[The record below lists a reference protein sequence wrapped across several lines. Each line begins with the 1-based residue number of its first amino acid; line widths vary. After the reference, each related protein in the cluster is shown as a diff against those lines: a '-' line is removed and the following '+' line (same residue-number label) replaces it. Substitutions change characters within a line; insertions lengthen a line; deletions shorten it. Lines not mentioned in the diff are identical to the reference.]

1 MVANRI
7 NKITSTKTLQP
18 GRKVGLKPPEKP
30 TAFLIQAHR
39 TCERA
44 TVGSRN
50 GHSCVATVAISQ
62 ARLSPFSPV
71 FGLQYMSIKFKQL
84 IISTLKMSP
93 KSHIY
98 AGRTASCKYRKHR
111 GRKRKNGLTKY
122 SVRTSLHNILIGP
135 ERQNPESPSSAV
147 RLFKKERIVWKIL
160 GFFIILQSWQ
170 RAVDPWHFTLVC
182 KIVAAT

>member
-50 GHSCVATVAISQ
+50 GHSCNTTVAISQ

-111 GRKRKNGLTKY
+111 GRKRTNSLTTIYPAERPRPKDPP
-122 SVRTSLHNILIGP
+122 RASL
-135 ERQNPESPSSAV
+135 
-147 RLFKKERIVWKIL
+147 
-160 GFFIILQSWQ
+160 
-170 RAVDPWHFTLVC
+170 
-182 KIVAAT
+182 

>member
-1 MVANRI
+1 M
-7 NKITSTKTLQP
+7 NKTASAKILQP
-18 GRKVGLKPPEKP
+18 ERKTGFKPSKKP
-30 TAFLIQAHR
+30 ACFPVPSLR
-39 TCERA
+39 VCERA
-44 TVGSRN
+44 TVESKN
-50 GHSCVATVAISQ
+50 GHSCDATVAIFQ
-62 ARLSPFSPV
+62 ARSGLFKSL
-71 FGLQYMSIKFKQL
+71 FGLQYVSMKFKWL
-84 IISTLKMSP
+84 TISGLEVSP
-93 KSHIY
+93 KLLVFSGMVAH
-98 AGRTASCKYRKHR
+98 CKYRKHR

>member
-1 MVANRI
+1 M
-7 NKITSTKTLQP
+7 KSGKD
-18 GRKVGLKPPEKP
+18 K
-30 TAFLIQAHR
+30 
-39 TCERA
+39 RA
-44 TVGSRN
+44 TLESRK
-50 GHSCVATVAISQ
+50 GYSCLATVALLQ
-62 ARLSPFSPV
+62 VRLDPSSPV
-71 FGLQYMSIKFKQL
+71 FGLQYMSIKFKRL
-84 IISTLKMSP
+84 IISILKISP

-98 AGRTASCKYRKHR
+98 AGRTAGCKYRKHR
-111 GRKRKNGLTKY
+111 GRKRKNSLTKY